1 MSRARATAPDRGGP
15 KKAVNLSVNGEL
27 LRKAREAGLNL
38 SQTLEGAL
46 EEATQAIERQRWLD
60 ENREPIRLY
69 NEHVERDG
77 VFSDGL
83 RTF

>member
-1 MSRARATAPDRGGP
+1 MSGPGYTYDREAP
-15 KKAVNLSVNGEL
+15 KKAVNLSVNSDL
-27 LRKAREAGLNL
+27 LSQAREAGVKL
-38 SQTLEGAL
+38 SALLERAL
-46 EEATQAIERQRWLD
+46 EEETRRLREARWREENKAAID
-60 ENREPIRLY
+60 AY

>member
-1 MSRARATAPDRGGP
+1 MSGPGYTYDREAP
-15 KKAVNLSVNGEL
+15 KKAVNLSVNSDL
-27 LRKAREAGLNL
+27 LSQAREAGVKL
-38 SQTLEGAL
+38 SALHERAL
-46 EEATQAIERQRWLD
+46 EEETRRLREARWREENKAAID
-60 ENREPIRLY
+60 AY